1 MVSVSASVNLP
12 LHHKVQKFS
21 SGTGSPGWSR
31 KKGRKTVVVFFL
43 FFLFMQPAEKQLY
56 DVHSL
61 QFLPFALSCLLLF
74 FWMPHTFLFQL
85 NHWVCSIFTFLLLV
99 FQYTLQKAIVHK
111 NISKPATFLAPN
123 NVQDILVSFALCSTS
138 AYVTLSFQ
146 LTRSIL
152 LQSTFKGLKP
162 LPVS

>member
-1 MVSVSASVNLP
+1 MSASVNLP
-12 LHHKVQKFS
+12 LHHEVQKFS

-43 FFLFMQPAEKQLY
+43 FFFFMQPAEKQVY
-56 DVHSL
+56 DVQLSSISAIRS
-61 QFLPFALSCLLLF
+61 FLS
-74 FWMPHTFLFQL
+74 
-85 NHWVCSIFTFLLLV
+85 STFLLNATYFSFSAKSLNV
-99 FQYTLQKAIVHK
+99 FNLHLPLAGFQYTLQKAIVHK
-111 NISKPATFLAPN
+111 NTSKPATFLAPN